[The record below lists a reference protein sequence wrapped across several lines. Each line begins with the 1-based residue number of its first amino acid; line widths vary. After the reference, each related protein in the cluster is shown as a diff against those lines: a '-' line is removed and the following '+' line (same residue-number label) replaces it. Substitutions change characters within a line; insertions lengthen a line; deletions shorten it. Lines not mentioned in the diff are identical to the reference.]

1 METTEDAVS
10 YTAFRFPPSGVALVL
25 GNEETRTRARS
36 RNPDPNPN
44 AKPAQ
49 VTRRPGSTRA

>member
-25 GNEETRTRARS
+25 GNEETRTRTRTRTRS
-36 RNPDPNPN
+36 RTL
-44 AKPAQ
+44 
-49 VTRRPGSTRA
+49 TRTLTR